1 MMLLSKKRNAHKW
14 KRLKTRN
21 HIVQLEQLYQRA
33 EHTTVAVRLET
44 RLALPDKI
52 QASS

>member
-1 MMLLSKKRNAHKW
+1 MLLSKKRNAHKW

-21 HIVQLEQLYQRA
+21 HIVQLEQLYQRV

-44 RLALPDKI
+44 RLAQHDKM
-52 QASS
+52 QTSS